1 MRGAF
6 LNAVEPVT
14 PLLGSPTLAA
24 RWEEP
29 SALERFRVSG
39 LAGHLL
45 RATTSVEAYLDHHP
59 SEALRVL

>member
-45 RATTSVEAYLDHHP
+45 WATTSVEAYLDHHP